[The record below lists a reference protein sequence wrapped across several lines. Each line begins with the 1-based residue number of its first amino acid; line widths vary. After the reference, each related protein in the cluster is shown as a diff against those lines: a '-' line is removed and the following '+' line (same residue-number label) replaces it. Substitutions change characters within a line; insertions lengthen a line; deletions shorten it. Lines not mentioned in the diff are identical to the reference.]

1 MLKSS
6 SWSEWNLH
14 TSICTILLQYRYIS
28 IAVSKWECMQINKVA
43 LNFAFCL
50 SFWCNR
56 NLNKPIAVQSKEKE
70 DRYVDN
76 YRVLQHCRI

>member
-28 IAVSKWECMQINKVA
+28 IAVSKWECMQINKSGIE
-43 LNFAFCL
+43 FCFL
-50 SFWCNR
+50 FVF
-56 NLNKPIAVQSKEKE
+56 LM
-70 DRYVDN
+70 
-76 YRVLQHCRI
+76 